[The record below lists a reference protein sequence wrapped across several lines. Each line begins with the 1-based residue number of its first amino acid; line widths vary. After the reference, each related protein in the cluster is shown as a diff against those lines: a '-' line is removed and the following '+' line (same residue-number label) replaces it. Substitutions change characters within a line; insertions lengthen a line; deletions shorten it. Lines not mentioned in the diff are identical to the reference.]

1 MADAKLF
8 NRDETFIGNTYH
20 RLPIAVSKAKGSWI
34 FDNKNRKYLDML
46 TGIAVLPLGHLHPDV
61 KKAINAQLAKYT
73 HLSNYFADQS
83 QVDLAELIVNNSFA
97 DKVFYANTGAE
108 ATELAIKMARKWAGI
123 HRRSSAN
130 EIISME
136 QSFHGRT
143 MGAIS
148 LTGQPRF
155 HEGIKPIMKGVKT
168 VPYNDISA
176 VKRAIN
182 RRTAAI
188 IVEPVQCEG
197 GINIPQIDYLT
208 QLKHL
213 CKKHNILLIVD
224 EIQTGLGRTGR
235 FLASEHSLTLPDIV
249 LLAKSLGG
257 GFPLS
262 AVAVTDAVAS
272 VISYGDHGTTMG
284 GNPVACAAGY
294 ATLKH
299 VLDNKLIENAEKLGD
314 TIKEELF
321 RLSEKNP
328 LVTRVRNLGCIIG
341 FDHPYAALLVEEARS
356 LGLLVNKVQEC
367 TIRLLPP
374 LNMSGQEVKFLITTL
389 EKVLKKLEKKHR
401 ETTPVMEEDA

>member
-8 NRDETFIGNTYH
+8 NRDETYIGNTYH

-34 FDNKNRKYLDML
+34 YDTRNKKYLDML
-46 TGIAVLPLGHLHPDV
+46 TGIAVLPLGHLQTDV
-61 KKAINAQLAKYT
+61 KKAVNAQLSKYI
-73 HLSNYFADQS
+73 HLSNYFADS
-83 QVDLAELIVNNSFA
+83 AQVDLAELIVNNSFA

-108 ATELAIKMARKWAGI
+108 ATELAIKLARKWARAN
-123 HRRSSAN
+123 RRASAC

-136 QSFHGRT
+136 NSFHGRT
-143 MGAIS
+143 IGALS
-148 LTGQPRF
+148 LTGQPKF
-155 HEGIKPIMKGVKT
+155 HEGIQPIMKGVKT
-168 VPYNDISA
+168 VPFNNISA

-213 CKKHNILLIVD
+213 CKKHNILLIAD

-235 FLASEHSLTLPDIV
+235 FLASEHSLTLPDIA

-262 AVAVTDAVAS
+262 AVITTDRIAS
-272 VISYGDHGTTMG
+272 AITFGDHGTTMG

-299 VLDNKLIENAEKLGD
+299 ILDNGLISTAEKLGD
-314 TIKEELF
+314 RIKDELF
-321 RLSEKNP
+321 RLAERYP
-328 LVTRVRNLGCIIG
+328 AVTNIRNLGAILG
-341 FDHPYAALLVEEARS
+341 FDHPDAVLLIEEARS
-356 LGLLVNKVQEC
+356 QGLLLNKVQQN

-374 LNMSGQEVKFLITTL
+374 FNMSNTEIKYLVDVLD
-389 EKVLKKLEKKHR
+389 KVLKKLQKKHKS
-401 ETTPVMEEDA
+401 EQNPASTS